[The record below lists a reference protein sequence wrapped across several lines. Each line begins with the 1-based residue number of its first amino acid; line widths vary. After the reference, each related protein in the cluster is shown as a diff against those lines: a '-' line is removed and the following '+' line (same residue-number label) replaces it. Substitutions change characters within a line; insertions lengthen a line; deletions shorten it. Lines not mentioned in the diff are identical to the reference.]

1 MQKQTHTQSIE
12 RSDLSDAIGVM
23 QRVGVCVG
31 AYRDVWS
38 VELEDCDRF
47 WYLQK
52 SGTSLSWRVTLT
64 SLEVGFM

>member
-1 MQKQTHTQSIE
+1 MQKQTHTQGIE
-12 RSDLSDAIGVM
+12 RSDLSVTVGVM

-38 VELEDCDRF
+38 VELEDCDKV

-52 SGTSLSWRVTLT
+52 SGVSLS
-64 SLEVGFM
+64 